1 MVWVHSIVAMDWT
14 GIRAALFDLDG
25 VITPTAE
32 VHMVAWREMFNT
44 FLAAHEQARPYTDDD
59 YFAHIDGKPRYDG
72 VRDLLSSR
80 GISLPEGEPD
90 DDPDAET
97 VCGLGN
103 RKNDTFNRILARD
116 GVRAYPGTLAL
127 LRDLDDRGIAAAVVS
142 SSKNA
147 RGVLDAAG
155 LGERFD
161 VVVDGTLARQ
171 EELRGKPAPDTYLR
185 AAELLG
191 VPKQACVVVEDA
203 VSGVEAGRAGGFAR
217 VLGVDRGA
225 GAETL
230 RGAGADVVVSDLE
243 EARP

>member
-1 MVWVHSIVAMDWT
+1 MDWT

-32 VHMVAWREMFNT
+32 IHMVAWSELFGDFLGSREGV
-44 FLAAHEQARPYTDDD
+44 APYTDAD

-72 VRDLLSSR
+72 VRDLLASR
-80 GISLPEGEPD
+80 GITLPEGEPD
-90 DDPDAET
+90 DDPGAET

-103 RKNDTFNRILARD
+103 RKDQAFTEILARD

-127 LRDLDDRGIAAAVVS
+127 LDDLDRRGVASAVVS

-147 RGVLDAAG
+147 RAVLDAAG
-155 LGERFD
+155 LGRRFG
-161 VVVDGTLARQ
+161 VIVDGNVAR
-171 EELRGKPAPDTYLR
+171 EERLRGKPAPDTYLR

-191 VPKQACVVVEDA
+191 VPREQCVVVEDA
-203 VSGVEAGRAGGFAR
+203 VSGVQAGRAGGFGF

-225 GAETL
+225 GADTL
-230 RGAGADVVVSDLE
+230 ERAGAHLVVSDLE